1 MNNHTVISLAIA
13 SLLAACSG
21 SSQSANANAN
31 ANTNTQASAGGEH
44 AEHHPQLTAAQ
55 HSMHEVLAPIWH
67 SEAGPARTARA
78 CEQAATLR
86 ERAAGVQ
93 SEAAPAGAPA
103 NTAELRAA
111 LVTAAD
117 ALVTECAGSREA
129 VDAKLAD
136 LHTAFH
142 HVFEAR

>member
-1 MNNHTVISLAIA
+1 MNKHTVISLAIA
-13 SLLAACSG
+13 SLLSACNG
-21 SSQSANANAN
+21 SSQSSS
-31 ANTNTQASAGGEH
+31 TTTSTTTQASAGAEH

-117 ALVTECAGSREA
+117 ALVTECAGSRAA

>member
-1 MNNHTVISLAIA
+1 MR
-13 SLLAACSG
+13 
-21 SSQSANANAN
+21 
-31 ANTNTQASAGGEH
+31 
-44 AEHHPQLTAAQ
+44 TA
-55 HSMHEVLAPIWH
+55 
-67 SEAGPARTARA
+67 ARTARA

-86 ERAAGVQ
+86 ERAGDVQ
-93 SEAAPAGAPA
+93 SEPAAAGAPA

-117 ALVTECAGSREA
+117 ALVAECAGSRAA

-136 LHTAFH
+136 LHSAFH